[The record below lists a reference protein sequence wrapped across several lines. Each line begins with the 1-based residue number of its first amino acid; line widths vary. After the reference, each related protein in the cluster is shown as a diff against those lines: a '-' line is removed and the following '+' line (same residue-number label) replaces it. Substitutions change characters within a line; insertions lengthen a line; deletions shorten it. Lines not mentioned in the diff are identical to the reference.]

1 MECFEKRVYI
11 EKVSSYAK
19 IDKILHEL
27 MRMSTIFLEVL
38 QLDK

>member
-1 MECFEKRVYI
+1 MRCFEKLVYT

-27 MRMSTIFLEVL
+27 IRMSTIFLKVL
-38 QLDK
+38 